1 MDTFNEDPKPGR
13 LVLPLVLIGMI
24 ATTYTFIN
32 RVATNNDLEIEPS
45 VEQVV
50 VEPDEEPVSEDTTT
64 TTTTTLPGEVVTYLE
79 EISSEKIQSIDLATK
94 VLEANDKWD
103 NEDTT
108 YQEAKDEFANFIND
122 AQQFVETVS
131 EPGPP
136 STFAGLVKSHEELK
150 SLADLIFAD
159 TEELLEGLTSS
170 DTGER
175 RSADINSFNNE
186 KFKIQDLE
194 SFDPSNV
201 DVSIFS
207 AGSSVAKKYAQSFI
221 DSGGYVIDLSS
232 EFRYDDDKLLIIPE
246 VNGNLISNLNKPS
259 IIANP
264 NCSTSQ
270 LLMILQPIHK
280 KFEIEFVNIATYQAL
295 SRTGKAWL
303 L

>member
-50 VEPDEEPVSEDTTT
+50 VETDEETVSEDTTT

-108 YQEAKDEFANFIND
+108 YQEAKDEFANFIDD

-150 SLADLIFAD
+150 SLAQLIFAD

-175 RSADINSFNNE
+175 RSAALDSFNNNINLFQE
-186 KFKIQDLE
+186 KIDE
-194 SFDPSNV
+194 
-201 DVSIFS
+201 I
-207 AGSSVAKKYAQSFI
+207 VAI
-221 DSGGYVIDLSS
+221 NTSG
-232 EFRYDDDKLLIIPE
+232 
-246 VNGNLISNLNKPS
+246 
-259 IIANP
+259 
-264 NCSTSQ
+264 
-270 LLMILQPIHK
+270 
-280 KFEIEFVNIATYQAL
+280 
-295 SRTGKAWL
+295 
-303 L
+303 

>member
-50 VEPDEEPVSEDTTT
+50 VETDEETVSEDTTT

-103 NEDTT
+103 NEDIT
-108 YQEAKDEFANFIND
+108 YQEAKDEFANFIED

-150 SLADLIFAD
+150 SLAQLIFAD

-175 RSADINSFNNE
+175 RSAALDSFNDNINLFQE
-186 KFKIQDLE
+186 KIDE
-194 SFDPSNV
+194 
-201 DVSIFS
+201 I
-207 AGSSVAKKYAQSFI
+207 VAI
-221 DSGGYVIDLSS
+221 NTSG
-232 EFRYDDDKLLIIPE
+232 
-246 VNGNLISNLNKPS
+246 
-259 IIANP
+259 
-264 NCSTSQ
+264 
-270 LLMILQPIHK
+270 
-280 KFEIEFVNIATYQAL
+280 
-295 SRTGKAWL
+295 
-303 L
+303 

>member
-45 VEQVV
+45 VEQVI
-50 VEPDEEPVSEDTTT
+50 VEPDDEPVSEDTTT

-150 SLADLIFAD
+150 SLAQLIFAD

-175 RSADINSFNNE
+175 RSAALDSFNNNINLFQE
-186 KFKIQDLE
+186 KIDE
-194 SFDPSNV
+194 
-201 DVSIFS
+201 I
-207 AGSSVAKKYAQSFI
+207 VAI
-221 DSGGYVIDLSS
+221 NTSG
-232 EFRYDDDKLLIIPE
+232 
-246 VNGNLISNLNKPS
+246 
-259 IIANP
+259 
-264 NCSTSQ
+264 
-270 LLMILQPIHK
+270 
-280 KFEIEFVNIATYQAL
+280 
-295 SRTGKAWL
+295 
-303 L
+303 

>member
-1 MDTFNEDPKPGR
+1 METFNEDPKPGR

-50 VEPDEEPVSEDTTT
+50 VEPDKEPVSEDTTT
-64 TTTTTLPGEVVTYLE
+64 TTSTTLPGEVVAYLE

-94 VLEANDKWD
+94 VLEANDNWD
-103 NEDTT
+103 NEDIT
-108 YQEAKDEFANFIND
+108 YQEAKDAFANFIED

-150 SLADLIFAD
+150 SLAELIFAD

-175 RSADINSFNNE
+175 RSAALDSFNDNINLFQE
-186 KFKIQDLE
+186 KIDE
-194 SFDPSNV
+194 
-201 DVSIFS
+201 I
-207 AGSSVAKKYAQSFI
+207 VAI
-221 DSGGYVIDLSS
+221 NTSG
-232 EFRYDDDKLLIIPE
+232 
-246 VNGNLISNLNKPS
+246 
-259 IIANP
+259 
-264 NCSTSQ
+264 
-270 LLMILQPIHK
+270 
-280 KFEIEFVNIATYQAL
+280 
-295 SRTGKAWL
+295 
-303 L
+303 

>member
-32 RVATNNDLEIEPS
+32 RVATNNNLEIEPS

-50 VEPDEEPVSEDTTT
+50 VEPDQEPVSEDTTT
-64 TTTTTLPGEVVTYLE
+64 TTTTTLPGEVVAYLE

-103 NEDTT
+103 NEEIT
-108 YQEAKDEFANFIND
+108 YQEAKDEFATFIED

-150 SLADLIFAD
+150 SVSELIFAD
-159 TEELLEGLTSS
+159 TQELLEGLTSS

-175 RSADINSFNNE
+175 RSAALDSFNNNIGL
-186 KFKIQDLE
+186 FQDKIDE
-194 SFDPSNV
+194 
-201 DVSIFS
+201 I
-207 AGSSVAKKYAQSFI
+207 VAI
-221 DSGGYVIDLSS
+221 NTSG
-232 EFRYDDDKLLIIPE
+232 
-246 VNGNLISNLNKPS
+246 
-259 IIANP
+259 
-264 NCSTSQ
+264 
-270 LLMILQPIHK
+270 
-280 KFEIEFVNIATYQAL
+280 
-295 SRTGKAWL
+295 
-303 L
+303 

>member
-50 VEPDEEPVSEDTTT
+50 VEPDQEPISEDTTT
-64 TTTTTLPGEVVTYLE
+64 TTTTTLPGEVVAYLE

-103 NEDTT
+103 NEDST
-108 YQEAKDEFANFIND
+108 YQEAKDEFANFIED

-136 STFAGLVKSHEELK
+136 TTFAGLVKSHEELK
-150 SLADLIFAD
+150 SLAQLIFAD

-170 DTGER
+170 DTGEI
-175 RSADINSFNNE
+175 RSAALDSFNNNINLFQE
-186 KFKIQDLE
+186 KIDE
-194 SFDPSNV
+194 
-201 DVSIFS
+201 I
-207 AGSSVAKKYAQSFI
+207 VAI
-221 DSGGYVIDLSS
+221 NTSG
-232 EFRYDDDKLLIIPE
+232 
-246 VNGNLISNLNKPS
+246 
-259 IIANP
+259 
-264 NCSTSQ
+264 
-270 LLMILQPIHK
+270 
-280 KFEIEFVNIATYQAL
+280 
-295 SRTGKAWL
+295 
-303 L
+303 

>member
-1 MDTFNEDPKPGR
+1 MDSFNEDPKPGR

-32 RVATNNDLEIEPS
+32 RVATNNDLQIEPS

-50 VEPDEEPVSEDTTT
+50 VEPDEEPISEDTTT

-103 NEDTT
+103 NEDIT
-108 YQEAKDEFANFIND
+108 YQEAKDEFANFIED

-136 STFAGLVKSHEELK
+136 TTFAGLVKSHEELK
-150 SLADLIFAD
+150 SLAELIFAD

-175 RSADINSFNNE
+175 RSAALDSFNNNINLFQE
-186 KFKIQDLE
+186 KIDE
-194 SFDPSNV
+194 
-201 DVSIFS
+201 I
-207 AGSSVAKKYAQSFI
+207 VAI
-221 DSGGYVIDLSS
+221 NTSG
-232 EFRYDDDKLLIIPE
+232 
-246 VNGNLISNLNKPS
+246 
-259 IIANP
+259 
-264 NCSTSQ
+264 
-270 LLMILQPIHK
+270 
-280 KFEIEFVNIATYQAL
+280 
-295 SRTGKAWL
+295 
-303 L
+303 